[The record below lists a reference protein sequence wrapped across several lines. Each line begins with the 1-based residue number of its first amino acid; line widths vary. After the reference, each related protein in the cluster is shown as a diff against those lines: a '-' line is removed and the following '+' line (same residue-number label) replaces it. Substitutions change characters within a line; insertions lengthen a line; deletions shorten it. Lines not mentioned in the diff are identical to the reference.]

1 MSDLKST
8 APNRPQAPSE
18 LQSEHDQPENLV
30 EVPGEAEQAARSLQD
45 AADSHATL
53 QGFFA
58 INNERPPE
66 TAAKEEDQAP
76 DQKKR

>member
-1 MSDLKST
+1 M
-8 APNRPQAPSE
+8 PE
-18 LQSEHDQPENLV
+18 QSEHDKPQNLV
-30 EVPGEAEQAARSLQD
+30 EASQELEKEAARSLQD

-66 TAAKEEDQAP
+66 DVASPGAAADVEQAEDRE
-76 DQKKR
+76 KKDRPVR